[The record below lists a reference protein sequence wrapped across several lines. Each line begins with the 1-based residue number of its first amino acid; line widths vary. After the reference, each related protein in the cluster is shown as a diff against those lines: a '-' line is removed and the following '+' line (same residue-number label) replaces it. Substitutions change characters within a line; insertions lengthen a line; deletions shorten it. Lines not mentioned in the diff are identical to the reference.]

1 MLPKHVSTYLF
12 LTMLV
17 LASVACAAVPGIT
30 SSAAASTAANATQA
44 TTGPQGIPV
53 FDPATNVTATDQ
65 VLNFTT
71 TAGIDAVAQFYID
84 QMPKLGW
91 SFVGDPY
98 VADTVAKISF
108 SKNGKIADIG
118 IAVDDKSKQTSIGIL
133 VQ

>member
-1 MLPKHVSTYLF
+1 MLPKHVPIHLF
-12 LTMLV
+12 LTMLL
-17 LASVACAAVPGIT
+17 LATVACAAAPGVT
-30 SSAAASTAANATQA
+30 PSAAAPTAANATQA

-71 TAGIDAVAQFYID
+71 TAGIDTVAQFYID

-98 VADTVAKISF
+98 VADTVAKITF
-108 SKNGKIADIG
+108 STNGKIADIG
-118 IAVDDKSKQTSIGIL
+118 IASDDKSRLTSIGIL